1 MISAIPSEII
11 RQYLVDQGIVSM
23 PSSGVWPCFVTSLP
37 DGDNAGDDCIGL
49 FDIEPEKDG
58 RLANN
63 GLVILHYGLE
73 FIIRSASYEDGWRK
87 SDTIA
92 TALDDIVNMP
102 VVLDSVTY
110 TTHNATRRS
119 GISALGLEEGTKRR
133 YLFQSKYII
142 TIERN

>member
-1 MISAIPSEII
+1 MINETPSRII
-11 RQYLVDQGIVSM
+11 RLYLVDQGIVSM

-37 DGDNAGDDCIGL
+37 DGDNAVDDCIGL

-58 RLANN
+58 RLADN

-73 FIIRSASYEDGWRK
+73 FIVRSDSYENGWGK
-87 SDTIA
+87 INTIVA
-92 TALDDIVNMP
+92 TLDDIVNML
-102 VVLDSVTY
+102 VVLYSVTY